1 MPSLRWS
8 AARMADDIVISGGG
22 SIAVATSELFDD
34 ARRLGELRALLSE
47 CHRQL
52 ISIDRLVGVNQ
63 LNTLGSSS
71 FALAAERGMD
81 DAAAALTRAGPS
93 AERLHVALIASA
105 DAYGVGERVAERL
118 VQEVAARFGT
128 MLGMFLPVI
137 ALELL
142 PVALG
147 IGAGVTLGTSLLP
160 AEKRSALFRALPDW
174 LRSNSVILTDPK
186 VVQLVRLTVMSAD
199 DFGGGLL
206 HLPPG
211 LVHGLG
217 DEGLGVVG
225 LATSSSVVV
234 GIANMRG
241 ALAES
246 AVSVTQSGPPV
257 SVLRAENYSDRAARV
272 PQGTAQVRID
282 RYTQADGPDRFEVYV
297 GGTRDFSVEAGAEPW
312 DMTSNMNAVAG
323 REAGSY
329 RAVTAAMAGA
339 GITSSSPVLFTG
351 YSQGGL
357 VAAQLAAS
365 GDFDTRGLFTLGAP
379 AAQVDVPTSVPW
391 VALEHIDDIVP
402 AVGGSWAS
410 ADPVLVRRELFDG
423 RPVSTDVMFPAHQLA
438 AYRDTAA
445 LVDASRETRVVSAR
459 AAFDSFGGGTTS
471 VDSTLYHGV
480 RDLRTPAGPAS
491 ADPARRSDG

>member
-1 MPSLRWS
+1 
-8 AARMADDIVISGGG
+8 MADDIVISGGG

-34 ARRLGELRALLSE
+34 AQRLGELRALLSD

-52 ISIDRLVGVNQ
+52 VSIDRLVGVSQ
-63 LNTLGSSS
+63 LNTLVSSS
-71 FALAAERGMD
+71 TALAAERAMD
-81 DAAAALTRAGPS
+81 DAAAALARAGPS

-118 VQEVAARFGT
+118 AQEVAARFGT

-137 ALELL
+137 ALEML
-142 PVALG
+142 PMALG
-147 IGAGVTLGTSLLP
+147 IGAGVALGISSLP

-174 LRSNSVILTDPK
+174 LQSNSVILTDPK

-211 LVHGLG
+211 LVHSLG

-234 GIANMRG
+234 GIASMRG
-241 ALAES
+241 SLVES

-282 RYTQADGPDRFEVYV
+282 RYSQVGGPDRFEVYI
-297 GGTRDFSVEAGAEPW
+297 GGTRDFSLKPGVEPW

-339 GITSSSPVLFTG
+339 GITPSSPVMFTG

-357 VAAQLAAS
+357 IAAELAAS
-365 GDFDTRGLFTLGAP
+365 GDFETRGLFTLGAP
-379 AAQVDVPTSVPW
+379 AAQVEVPTSIPW
-391 VALEHIDDIVP
+391 VALEHTDDIVP

-410 ADPVLVRRELFDG
+410 ADPVLVRRQLFDG
-423 RPVSTDVMFPAHQLA
+423 SPVSTEEMLPAHQLA
-438 AYRDTAA
+438 GYRETAA
-445 LVDASRETRVVSAR
+445 LVDASHETRVVSAL
-459 AAFDSFGGGTTS
+459 AAFDSFSDGTTS

-480 RDLRTPAGPAS
+480 RDLRTPAGSTS
-491 ADPARRSDG
+491 ADSARRSGG

>member
-1 MPSLRWS
+1 
-8 AARMADDIVISGGG
+8 MANDIVISGGG
-22 SIAVATSELFDD
+22 SLAVATSELFDD

-52 ISIDRLVGVNQ
+52 VSIDRLVGVFP
-63 LNTLGSSS
+63 LDSLVSPST
-71 FALAAERGMD
+71 ALAAERAMD
-81 DAAAALTRAGPS
+81 DAEAALARAGPF
-93 AERLHVALIASA
+93 AEHLHVALIASA

-118 VQEVAARFGT
+118 AQEVAARFGA
-128 MLGMFLPVI
+128 MLGMFLPAI
-137 ALELL
+137 ALALL
-142 PVALG
+142 PAALGIGTGVALG
-147 IGAGVTLGTSLLP
+147 IALLP
-160 AEKRSALFRALPDW
+160 AEKRSALFQALPGW
-174 LRSNSVILTDPK
+174 LRTNSAMLTDPK

-206 HLPPG
+206 RLPPG

-234 GIANMRG
+234 GIASLRG

-257 SVLRAENYSDRAARV
+257 SVARAENYSDRAARV

-282 RYTQADGPDRFEVYV
+282 RYSQADGPDRFEVYI
-297 GGTRDFSVEAGAEPW
+297 GGTRDFSVEPGAEPW

-339 GITSSSPVLFTG
+339 GITSSSPVMFTG

-357 VAAQLAAS
+357 IAAELAAS
-365 GDFDTRGLFTLGAP
+365 GDFDTRGLLTLGAP
-379 AAQVDVPTSVPW
+379 AAQVEVPPSVPW
-391 VALEHIDDIVP
+391 VALEHTDDIVP
-402 AVGGSWAS
+402 AVGGTWAS
-410 ADPVLVRRELFDG
+410 ADPVLVRRQLFDG
-423 RPVSTDVMFPAHQLA
+423 RPVPSDVMFPAHQLA
-438 AYRDTAA
+438 GYRETAV
-445 LVDASRETRVVSAR
+445 LVDASHETRVVSAL
-459 AAFDSFGGGTTS
+459 AAFDSFGDGTTS
-471 VDSTLYHGV
+471 VDSMLYHGV
-480 RDLRTPAGPAS
+480 RDQRTPAGPTS
-491 ADPARRSDG
+491 ADPARRSGG